1 MPAMI
6 CPVCNEEYILEIQVR
21 LLK

>member
-1 MPAMI
+1 MI